1 MKRERLVRSIREALL
16 VNPVVAILGP
26 RQSGKTTIAREFGV
40 YPSLNYFDLED
51 PIDLARL
58 DNPKLAL
65 SELKGLVIVDEI
77 QRRPEL
83 FPILRVLVDR
93 PNNTTRF
100 LILGS
105 ASRDLIKQS
114 SETLAGR
121 ISHIEV
127 SPFSLGEV
135 SSESIQNLWL
145 RGGFPRSYLAS
156 SDRES
161 IVWREEY
168 IRTYLE
174 RDLPMLGIQIP
185 SQAIRRFWMMLAHY
199 HGQIFNASELGR
211 SMQLSDTTVRRY
223 LEILCS
229 TFMVGTLQPWFENI
243 AKRQV
248 KTPKVF
254 IRDSGILHSLIG
266 IHSHDEL
273 HTNPKLG
280 ASWEGF
286 ALEEVRRAYHCR
298 DQDCYFWAVHEQ
310 AELDLLIIK
319 DGRRLGFEVKYT
331 DSPKVTKS
339 MKSALELLKL
349 DSLTIVCPGAAR
361 FQLADQIAVCGIEV
375 VYEAA
380 ASTA

>member
-1 MKRERLVRSIREALL
+1 
-16 VNPVVAILGP
+16 
-26 RQSGKTTIAREFGV
+26 
-40 YPSLNYFDLED
+40 
-51 PIDLARL
+51 
-58 DNPKLAL
+58 
-65 SELKGLVIVDEI
+65 
-77 QRRPEL
+77 
-83 FPILRVLVDR
+83 
-93 PNNTTRF
+93 
-100 LILGS
+100 
-105 ASRDLIKQS
+105 
-114 SETLAGR
+114 
-121 ISHIEV
+121 V